1 VEKEQAEVQK
11 KKEKGDIMLKMEI
24 EVKSHLSDVLRAELS
39 QRLIGLNQV
48 GVQAEGYAKEE
59 LNTTDPRRVDTGLL
73 RNSITH
79 QVRDNCSVLI
89 GTNVFYAL
97 YVHEG
102 TGIYGNNP
110 KNAGGKTWWVYVKGS
125 AKGRTSGD
133 GKRYTRKEAAR
144 VMMYLRDKGL
154 DAWMTEGMRPNRFL
168 VNAMTKNRAV
178 YKAILT
184 QYYKGG

>member
-1 VEKEQAEVQK
+1 
-11 KKEKGDIMLKMEI
+11 MLSMTI
-24 EVKSHLSDVLRAELS
+24 DVKNHLSEVLSAELK
-39 QRLIGLNQV
+39 QRLTGLDLIGM
-48 GVQAEGYAKEE
+48 QAEGYAKEE

-79 QVRDNCSVLI
+79 RVMNNNSVAI

-125 AKGRTSGD
+125 TSQKISAH
-133 GKRYTRKEAAR
+133 GKRYTKAQAAR
-144 VMMYLRDKGL
+144 IMLYLRDKGL
-154 DAWMTEGMRPNRFL
+154 DAWMTQGMRPNRFL
-168 VNAMTKNRAV
+168 VNAIIKHKDV

-184 QYYKGG
+184 KAYKGG